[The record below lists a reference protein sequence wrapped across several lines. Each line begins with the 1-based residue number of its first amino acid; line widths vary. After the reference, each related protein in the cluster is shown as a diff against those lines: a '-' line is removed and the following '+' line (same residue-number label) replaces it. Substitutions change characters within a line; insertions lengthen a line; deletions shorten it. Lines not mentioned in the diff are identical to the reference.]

1 MGHGH
6 TCSEKVKE
14 PSGIGLALVTAT
26 GEWKERKCASRVL
39 VQEADRLWMLGL
51 FLIVFDPWQLLTLPT

>member
-39 VQEADRLWMLGL
+39 VQEADRLGC
-51 FLIVFDPWQLLTLPT
+51 